1 MIDIIRKYKTRSG
14 RNVVILA
21 VDIPGSQPVVGY
33 CEDAIG
39 DIPFVGK
46 WCMDG
51 SYHAPALC
59 DCCDKVH
66 SKKSAMDLEAVNE

>member
-1 MIDIIRKYKTRSG
+1 MIDMTHKYKTRSG
-14 RNVVILA
+14 RDVVILA

-59 DCCDKVH
+59 DCCYGAH
-66 SKKSAMDLEAVNE
+66 SKKSALDLEEIK